1 MNTKIQELTDI
12 IYKDGVVKG
21 QEEADRIL
29 ADARTQAGQIIAA
42 ARKEA
47 EQILTDAKKEA
58 GVLSE
63 NTRKEMRLY
72 ASQSLDAVKSE
83 IATVITDRIVSES
96 VSDLTAQKELMN
108 QFVLNIASEWAKG
121 QDVVI
126 SSADADNL
134 KTFFEAKAKQLLDR
148 SVRIE
153 KVNGNAFGFTIAPA
167 DGSYKVNFGAE
178 EFENWFRALVR
189 PQLVEMLF

>member
-12 IYKDGVVKG
+12 IYKEGVVKG

-29 ADARTQAGQIIAA
+29 AEAKAQAEKTVTD

-47 EQILTDAKKEA
+47 EQILAEAKKEA
-58 GVLSE
+58 AAFSE
-63 NTRKEMRLY
+63 NTKKEMKLY
-72 ASQSLDAVKSE
+72 ASQSIDAVKSE

-96 VSDLTAQKELMN
+96 VSDLTSQKELMN

-134 KTFFEAKAKQLLDR
+134 KTFFEAKAKQLLDK

-178 EFENWFRALVR
+178 EFENWFKALVR
-189 PQLVEMLF
+189 PQLVGMLF

>member
-29 ADARTQAGQIIAA
+29 ADARTQAGQIVAA

-96 VSDLTAQKELMN
+96 VSDLTSQKELMN

-134 KTFFEAKAKQLLDR
+134 KTFFETKAKQLLDK

-178 EFENWFRALVR
+178 EFENWFKALVR